1 MIRGLYIAA
10 SGMMVEAAR
19 QEQIT
24 NNLANSE
31 TNGFKKDL
39 ALQQARQEYQVIRIG
54 NGPGMPGNPVIGS
67 MGVGVLLDRIH
78 TSHEQG
84 NLLQTDRNLDLAV
97 AGEGFFAVDTPQ
109 GVRYTR
115 NGSFSMDTERF
126 LVNDKGYRVLG
137 ENGPLQLGEGDVRI
151 DVAGTVFVG
160 EQPQGRLRLI
170 NFTDNSQLRKAG
182 DALFAAGENVEET
195 PFNGQIR
202 PGFLESSNVEV
213 LQEMIR
219 MLATMRAYETN
230 QRVIQAQDDIL
241 GKAVNEIGTL
251 R

>member
-1 MIRGLYIAA
+1 MIRGLYTAA

-31 TNGFKKDL
+31 TTGFKKDL
-39 ALQQARQEYQVIRIG
+39 ALQRARPEYQVIRIG
-54 NGPGMPGNPVIGS
+54 NGPGMPHNPVIGS
-67 MGVGVLLDRIH
+67 LGVGALLDRIH
-78 TSHEQG
+78 TSYEQG

-97 AGEGFFAVDTPQ
+97 AGNGFFAVDTPQ
-109 GVRYTR
+109 GIRYTR
-115 NGSFSMDTERF
+115 NGSFSLDADRF
-126 LVNDKGYRVLG
+126 LVTDQGYRVLG
-137 ENGPLQLGEGDVRI
+137 QNGPLQLGEGDVRI
-151 DVAGTVFVG
+151 DAGGAVFLG
-160 EQPQGRLRLI
+160 ETFQDSLRLV

-182 DALFAAGENVEET
+182 DALFATGENAEEA
-195 PFNGQIR
+195 PFNGQVR
-202 PGFLESSNVEV
+202 SGFLESSNVEV

-219 MLATMRAYETN
+219 MMAAMRAYETN
-230 QRVIQAQDDIL
+230 QRAIQAQDDIL

>member
-1 MIRGLYIAA
+1 MIRGLYTAA

-31 TNGFKKDL
+31 TSGFKKDL
-39 ALQQARQEYQVIRIG
+39 ALQRAQPEYQVVRIG
-54 NGPGMPGNPVIGS
+54 NGPGMPSPVIGS
-67 MGVGVLLDRIH
+67 LGVGALLDRIH
-78 TSHEQG
+78 TSYEQG

-97 AGEGFFAVDTPQ
+97 AGGGFFAVETPQ

-115 NGSFSMDTERF
+115 NGSFSLDADRF
-126 LVNDKGYRVLG
+126 LVTDQGYRVLG
-137 ENGPLQLGEGDVRI
+137 ENGPLQLAEGEAHI
-151 DVAGTVFVG
+151 DAGGRVFIG
-160 EQPQGRLRLI
+160 EALQGSLRLV

-182 DALFAAGENVEET
+182 DAMFAAGENAEEA

-202 PGFLESSNVEV
+202 QGFVESSNVEV
-213 LQEMIR
+213 LQEMVR
-219 MLATMRAYETN
+219 MMAAMRAYETN
-230 QRVIQAQDDIL
+230 QRAIQAQDDIL